1 MEVMTGEP
9 KMDTGALREY
19 FQPLETWLK
28 EQNRRSG
35 VRVGWGHRD
44 SDVMCSSGYQAKLDT
59 VLYCFSVA
67 DIFRCEAFLLVG
79 VSYVPNSFKIF

>member
-1 MEVMTGEP
+1 MTGEP

-44 SDVMCSSGYQAKLDT
+44 SDVMCSLGYR
-59 VLYCFSVA
+59 VRYCV
-67 DIFRCEAFLLVG
+67 ILLKCCRYFCVRKH
-79 VSYVPNSFKIF
+79 SN